1 MQLEAPAA
9 LKLPAAQIWGALAPL
24 AVMYPAGVVMG
35 AVLPISE
42 TNDPG
47 GVGMQLLSC
56 VDPMFG

>member
-24 AVMYPAGVVMG
+24 AVMYPAGVVMD
-35 AVLPISE
+35 AVLPTSG
-42 TNDPG
+42 TNEPG
-47 GVGMQLLSC
+47 GEEMQLLSC